1 MLPVYY
7 GLSVLKSIELKEG
20 SRGREIYVVR
30 GFKGC
35 VVNKYYQDGQI
46 NADTGAWHLACVGE
60 KFVNSCREDGRRI
73 WEGDIT
79 MYFK

>member
-35 VVNKYYQDGQI
+35 VVNKYY
-46 NADTGAWHLACVGE
+46 
-60 KFVNSCREDGRRI
+60 
-73 WEGDIT
+73 
-79 MYFK
+79 